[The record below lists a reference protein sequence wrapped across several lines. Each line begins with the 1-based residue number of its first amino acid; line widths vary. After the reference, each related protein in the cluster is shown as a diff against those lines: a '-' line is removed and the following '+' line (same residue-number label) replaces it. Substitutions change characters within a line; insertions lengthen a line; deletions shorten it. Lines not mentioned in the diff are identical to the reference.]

1 MARNRPRNL
10 QWQPF
15 TTYNNEKRHYSCSYF
30 FPLWTS
36 TSSKMVTFSVVICD
50 RWTILCLYSC
60 RWAGLRRLRMIY
72 HHANYKSDAELLHR
86 SSKLE
91 MALNS
96 KASRTETMI
105 MFDMNGL
112 VLFTAICILS
122 ILQFRTVTTCRHQR
136 HYDRSD
142 DCRFLTR
149 LVFSCLLNFIVL
161 RLDPPSFASRIDKV
175 SRKDGLFLRSTWID

>member
-1 MARNRPRNL
+1 MHDVAGSHFASRFSLVSNLLPSGIRSMARNRPRNL

-60 RWAGLRRLRMIY
+60 RWAGLGRLRMIY
-72 HHANYKSDAELLHR
+72 HHANYKSNAELLHR

-112 VLFTAICILS
+112 VLFTATCIL
-122 ILQFRTVTTCRHQR
+122 
-136 HYDRSD
+136 
-142 DCRFLTR
+142 
-149 LVFSCLLNFIVL
+149 
-161 RLDPPSFASRIDKV
+161 
-175 SRKDGLFLRSTWID
+175 